1 MHPLGRSQ
9 VLSEKVT
16 FVECIFVVI
25 AGCVGFNVRVGLDE
39 LRWRDGE
46 VFCGE
51 FDYFH
56 WYPLRFLL
64 GGGGCSG
71 GGGCIGIVGVVE
83 ERGTALLLFS
93 LAVGK
98 AVRG

>member
-1 MHPLGRSQ
+1 MNPLGRSQ

-64 GGGGCSG
+64 GGGC
-71 GGGCIGIVGVVE
+71 CIGIVGVVE
-83 ERGTALLLFS
+83 ERGTFALLLFS